1 MFIPA
6 LLPIPLPLK
15 IFVITAGV
23 LRTPVRSFV
32 AVIVAARG
40 IRYYGE
46 AYLGVK
52 LGEQSLT
59 FLKSNAWTLA
69 GVGAALF
76 VLSYFLLRWNDRY
89 LRSR

>member
-1 MFIPA
+1 MADLIAFSKAQFDYILFVHGLGFLVLATVFIPA

-32 AVIVAARG
+32 AVIVAARA

-46 AYLGVK
+46 A
-52 LGEQSLT
+52 
-59 FLKSNAWTLA
+59 
-69 GVGAALF
+69 
-76 VLSYFLLRWNDRY
+76 
-89 LRSR
+89 